1 MIGKDILSQVFGITF
16 KDGNYASQVAK
27 LDAQGYF
34 DQKKVMEILVK
45 LCESVDTLEEKLN
58 ATSRAK

>member
-1 MIGKDILSQVFGITF
+1 MIGKDILSQVFGISF
-16 KDGNYASQVAK
+16 KDSNYAGQVAK

-34 DQKKVMEILVK
+34 DTKKMQELLIK
-45 LCESVDTLEEKLN
+45 LCEAVDTLEEKLN

>member
-16 KDGNYASQVAK
+16 KEENYTGQIAK

-34 DQKKVMEILVK
+34 DQKKVHDLLVK
-45 LCESVDTLEEKLN
+45 LCEAVDTLEEKIN